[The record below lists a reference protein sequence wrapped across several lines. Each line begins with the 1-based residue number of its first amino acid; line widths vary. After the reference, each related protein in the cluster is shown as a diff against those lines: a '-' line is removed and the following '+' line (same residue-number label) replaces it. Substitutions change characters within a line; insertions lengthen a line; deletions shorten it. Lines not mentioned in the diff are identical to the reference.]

1 MEQNKEKKPLGATPY
16 IIIGV
21 AFLLLFLSN
30 ALGDIKSSKIY
41 Y

>member
-1 MEQNKEKKPLGATPY
+1 MEQNQEKKPLGATPY

-21 AFLLLFLSN
+21 ALVLLLLSN
-30 ALGDIKSSKIY
+30 TIGNIKSSKIY